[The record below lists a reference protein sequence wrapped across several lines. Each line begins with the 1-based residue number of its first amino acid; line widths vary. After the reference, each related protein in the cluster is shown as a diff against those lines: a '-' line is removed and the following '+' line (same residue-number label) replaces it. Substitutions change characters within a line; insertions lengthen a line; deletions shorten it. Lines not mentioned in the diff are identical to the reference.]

1 MLDGAPSPS
10 ERTLV
15 INRLCWRLPSQ
26 VHEPPDEQ
34 KPKDIYPKMELH
46 DSQVEG
52 EPGHRIPEFYRANF
66 EDDTRSPECSRPN
79 LETNPERRGEAP
91 QRFAPNPP
99 PAQQAIPATQAAPGS
114 GHCG

>member
-66 EDDTRSPECSRPN
+66 EDDTRSIDEDAQPVVPN
-79 LETNPERRGEAP
+79 AST
-91 QRFAPNPP
+91 
-99 PAQQAIPATQAAPGS
+99 AQHGIPATQAAPGS